1 MEKSD
6 PGKTSRLR
14 NTAGTYSVDFVG
26 VTFYIIEHI
35 GTVHTLGA
43 MQVPYLI
50 EPQYLAVVQ
59 SQFRQLLLFF
69 R

>member
-6 PGKTSRLR
+6 PGKTFRLR

-26 VTFYIIEHI
+26 VTYYIIEHTGTR

-43 MQVPYLI
+43 MQVPK
-50 EPQYLAVVQ
+50 
-59 SQFRQLLLFF
+59 
-69 R
+69 

>member
-14 NTAGTYSVDFVG
+14 NTAGTYSVDFAG
-26 VTFYIIEHI
+26 VTYNIIIEYT

-43 MQVPYLI
+43 MQVPK
-50 EPQYLAVVQ
+50 
-59 SQFRQLLLFF
+59 
-69 R
+69 